1 MFLPGNHD
9 CYPRL
14 REYPLEDWR
23 GGKVRRIRSSVLMLE
38 RGYIFDICGYT
49 CFCMGGASSHD
60 KACRTEGKSWWPEE
74 LPSKEEYEL
83 AAAELEKHN
92 DTVDYI
98 FTHCGPKSIIDIL
111 YHNIQP
117 EYDDLTTFFE
127 NYVNRFVAFKA
138 WFMGHYHVDRSINNK
153 YHVLYDDI
161 IELLPNNE
169 MRLAI

>member
-1 MFLPGNHD
+1 
-9 CYPRL
+9 
-14 REYPLEDWR
+14 
-23 GGKVRRIRSSVLMLE
+23 MLE